1 MSPPPRNV
9 KENDRRRIPVA
20 DKDHRAVVCSGG
32 SATIAATSITRE
44 DVARRKERAAF
55 AQNSAQSVSPS
66 TTIATITST
75 TSSVL
80 LPPGNGKDN
89 DLRRTGVAVKDRPTL
104 MSLAAQS
111 ASPSTTT
118 TTTTSS
124 VVLPPRNG
132 KANDLRRTGVAVQDR
147 PTLMSLA
154 AQSATSSSTTV
165 STTAAAASRNSAATA
180 HNMCNRHK
188 GVVPKGGNAATA
200 HSPISI
206 RPESLSSRER
216 QPTCWQMT
224 RHRMSKTRGEF

>member
-1 MSPPPRNV
+1 MSPPPRNA
-9 KENDRRRIPVA
+9 KEKDRRRIPVA
-20 DKDHRAVVCSGG
+20 DKDHRAAVCSGG

-44 DVARRKERAAF
+44 DVARRKERAAI

-66 TTIATITST
+66 TTITTITTT

-89 DLRRTGVAVKDRPTL
+89 DLRRNGVAVK
-104 MSLAAQS
+104 
-111 ASPSTTT
+111 
-118 TTTTSS
+118 
-124 VVLPPRNG
+124 
-132 KANDLRRTGVAVQDR
+132 DR

-165 STTAAAASRNSAATA
+165 S
-180 HNMCNRHK
+180 MCSRHK

>member
-44 DVARRKERAAF
+44 DVAQRKERAAI

-89 DLRRTGVAVKDRPTL
+89 DLRRTGVAVK
-104 MSLAAQS
+104 
-111 ASPSTTT
+111 
-118 TTTTSS
+118 
-124 VVLPPRNG
+124 
-132 KANDLRRTGVAVQDR
+132 DR